1 MIAFLGMGLLGAAFV
16 RACRSRGEEVKVWN
30 RTPDKARALE
40 DVGARAF
47 TDAVEAVRGATRV
60 HLVLADDASVDA
72 VLEHARVGLN
82 SDVVLVDHTTT
93 SADGARQRAAH
104 WRERGIVYQHAPVF
118 MQPQNALDATGIMM
132 LSGPAA
138 QHEALR
144 PALEKMTGK
153 LVYLGEDPG
162 RAAAFKL
169 LGNMYLMFMT
179 AGVAE
184 LFTLGK
190 ALGLAPHDAA
200 TLLDFFNP
208 GLTTGPRVKRVLAAD
223 FDQPSWELVM
233 ARKDARL
240 MIEAGER
247 GAAPLQF
254 LPAIAAVMDRFIE
267 RGEAHSD
274 WTVIAKDA
282 LTPKA

>member
-1 MIAFLGMGLLGAAFV
+1 MIAFLGMGLLGAAFA
-16 RACRSRGEEVKVWN
+16 RGCRSRGEEVNVWN

-40 DVGARAF
+40 EVGARAF
-47 TDAVEAVRGATRV
+47 TDVVEAVRGAARV

-72 VLEHARVGLN
+72 VLEHARVGLAPE
-82 SDVVLVDHTTT
+82 VILVDHTTT
-93 SADGARQRAAH
+93 SADGARERAAH
-104 WRERGIVYQHAPVF
+104 WRQRGIVYQHAPVF
-118 MQPQNALDATGIMM
+118 MQPQNALDATGTMM

-169 LGNMYLMFMT
+169 LGNMFLMFVT

-190 ALGLAPHDAA
+190 ALGLAPEDAA

-208 GLTTGPRVKRVLAAD
+208 GLTTGPRIKRVLAAD
-223 FDQPSWELVM
+223 FEKPSWELVM

-247 GAAPLQF
+247 GASPLQF
-254 LPAIAAVMDRFIE
+254 LPSIAAVMDRFIE
-267 RGEAHSD
+267 RGDAHAD

>member
-16 RACRSRGEEVKVWN
+16 RACRKRGEEINVWN

-40 DVGARAF
+40 EVGARAF
-47 TDAVEAVRGATRV
+47 TDVVEAVRGATRV

-72 VLEHARVGLN
+72 VLEHARVGLG
-82 SDVVLVDHTTT
+82 SDVILVDHTTT
-93 SADGARQRAAH
+93 SADGARRRAAH

-118 MQPQNALDATGIMM
+118 MQPQNALDATGTMM
-132 LSGPAA
+132 LSGPEAH
-138 QHEALR
+138 HEALR
-144 PALEKMTGK
+144 PVLEKMTGK

-169 LGNMYLMFMT
+169 LGNMFLMFVT

-190 ALGLAPHDAA
+190 ALGLAPEEAA

-247 GAAPLQF
+247 GEAPLQF

-267 RGEAHSD
+267 RGEAHAD